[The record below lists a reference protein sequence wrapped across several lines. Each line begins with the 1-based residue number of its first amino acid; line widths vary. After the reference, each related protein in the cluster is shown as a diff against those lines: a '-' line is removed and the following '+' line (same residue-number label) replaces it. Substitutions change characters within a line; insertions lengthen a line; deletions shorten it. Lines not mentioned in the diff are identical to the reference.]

1 MARSDEDWFD
11 LSAVIRELRAQ
22 LNQAMAE
29 GQGDAIQFELGPVEL
44 EFAVD
49 VRRGRDLE
57 SGLRI
62 GVLSLGAKGSRSTA
76 TTNRMKL
83 VLHPQDSAGDP
94 ARIADTEKILPA
106 G

>member
-1 MARSDEDWFD
+1 MPRSDENWFD
-11 LSAVIRELRAQ
+11 LKAVVRELRAQ

-44 EFAVD
+44 EFEVD
-49 VRRGRDLE
+49 VRRGRDLD

-62 GVLSLGAKGSRSTA
+62 GVLSLGAKGSRSRGS
-76 TTNRMKL
+76 TNRMKL
-83 VLHPQDSAGDP
+83 VLHPQGPAGGP
-94 ARIADTEKILPA
+94 TRIADGEKTLPK